1 MNTDSLFANLM
12 AYSATKPTK
21 ESQRKLKP
29 SDKMLADLKEYG
41 FELSQLEQVL
51 RTRGNQLILSCAGSG
66 KTTALI
72 FKVIFDQ
79 KTGYASKQVVV
90 NGNNVKVTDSTW
102 VCTFLKSGAEE
113 LKASL
118 IKWQRRLHTAD
129 TSSAI
134 QFSTLHAEF
143 KRVLNSLGIATDIIS
158 ESDNMKLL
166 KEIVNR
172 YCIMSSDRKPL
183 NSEQLRDLQ
192 GALTYTR
199 NRLDSKRYERD
210 TYEEFELYPN
220 MIDCI
225 LRDWKE
231 LRMQKH
237 LYDFEDLQEK
247 LYDECYVKNNQDII
261 DYLSKRYNFIYID
274 EFQDTSQIQYA
285 LLKIYGGSAKQVVAI
300 GDDDQTIYSWRGS
313 YNGII
318 TKEFL
323 EDFNPVKN
331 DLNINYRCPSNILNA
346 IKPSISNNENRF
358 DKDLKSY
365 RDGGIVRTGAYAN
378 YKQMVSALSDFVS
391 EDIAKDRSVAILCRV
406 NSDGLMPALILDK
419 LTGISFSI
427 SGEGMTLD
435 SYIGRIAINIIKLFT
450 ERATPAVR
458 NALGML
464 TWNSYCVNNLLK
476 VCKNNHLSI
485 WTIDVKDLSYSCP
498 EIAERILVWR
508 RWREQEGDLVALRK
522 VLQDYRVN
530 VFFKDNHFNDVVK
543 SVLFSIET
551 LLDYYNYSYVED
563 FLTEL
568 EDINERLKARKNKR
582 NVSVRIATVHEF
594 KGKEAD
600 SVYVWN
606 DSEGIF
612 PYKDTEDV
620 QEELEEER
628 RIHYIANTRA
638 KQINTIMYLSSKPGM
653 FISEMDLSKSE
664 NLTSTGST
672 MMKLGNKMKMESNL
686 ENFEEKFVMDDDGT
700 EENPFWEGSEEE

>member
-118 IKWQRRLHTAD
+118 IKWQRRLHTVD

-346 IKPSISNNENRF
+346 IKSSISNNENRF

-419 LTGISFSI
+419 LTGIFFSI

-498 EIAERILVWR
+498 EIAERILIWR

-530 VFFKDNHFNDVVK
+530 VFSKNSHFNDVVK

-606 DSEGIF
+606 DSDGIF

-672 MMKLGNKMKMESNL
+672 MIKLGNKMKMESNL
-686 ENFEEKFVMDDDGT
+686 ENFEEKFVMDDDGM

>member
-79 KTGYASKQVVV
+79 KTGYASKRVVV

-210 TYEEFELYPN
+210 TYDEFELYPN

-323 EDFNPVKN
+323 EDFNPIKN

-346 IKPSISNNENRF
+346 IKSSISNNENRF

-450 ERATPAVR
+450 ERATSAVR

-530 VFFKDNHFNDVVK
+530 VFSKDSHFNDVVK

>member
-79 KTGYASKQVVV
+79 KTGYASKRVVV

-323 EDFNPVKN
+323 EDFNPIKN

-346 IKPSISNNENRF
+346 IKSSISNNENRF

-498 EIAERILVWR
+498 EIADRILVWR

-530 VFFKDNHFNDVVK
+530 VFSKNSHFNDVVK